1 MFEDKDEVKK
11 AVMELKLFGGM
22 GSGDFVSEE
31 DILETT
37 GEVAAQVSFEKYLKK
52 EEFAID

>member
-11 AVMELKLFGGM
+11 AVMELNLFGGM

-37 GEVAAQVSFEKYLKK
+37 GEVAAQVSFEILSRLYL
-52 EEFAID
+52 